1 MRRWADNVRHFFTKL
16 ADSAA
21 LFQAERLQSADDGL
35 LIVFDESSD
44 TPFLQ
49 HDSRAQKLL
58 HSLATACSSMQVY
71 MTERLVSV
79 MDRLDFNFSFMVH

>member
-1 MRRWADNVRHFFTKL
+1 
-16 ADSAA
+16 
-21 LFQAERLQSADDGL
+21 LQSADDGL

-58 HSLATACSSMQVY
+58 HLLATACSSMQVY

-79 MDRLDFNFSFMVH
+79 MDRLDFNFSVVVHERRLSLGKLDDLTGGLEQLAQVGQGG